1 VGGEKWREVLAGKVI
16 VEVWS
21 DVYVD
26 FSSALEVWWLERL
39 DVLRQVSRLGL
50 DSNGV
55 LQYFQASSSFFNL
68 ISDDIL
74 TIPSDKPHFTTLA
87 RPRHGFISGMSGL
100 RS

>member
-39 DVLRQVSRLGL
+39 IVLR
-50 DSNGV
+50 
-55 LQYFQASSSFFNL
+55 
-68 ISDDIL
+68 
-74 TIPSDKPHFTTLA
+74 
-87 RPRHGFISGMSGL
+87 
-100 RS
+100 